1 MDGHQTIRESII
13 TDMSEGVMAIRYN
26 GIIELANDA
35 ALAVLEKKREELTGR
50 SFASCFF
57 DDERNDA
64 FAQTVLDA
72 IYEKRRRM
80 ESYVSYFCGDQE
92 KQLRVVSSY
101 LRENGKLI
109 GIILVLSDITELNR
123 MRDAVKA
130 MERIRS
136 LNEQLELRNRLL
148 KETFG
153 RYLSDDIVREILDT
167 PDGMKMGGSRRRIT
181 IMMSDLRGF
190 TMMCE
195 RMEPERLITMLNHYF
210 AEMYEEISRYGGT
223 IIEFL
228 GDGMFI
234 IFGAPTPCEDHA
246 SNAVAAA
253 VAMQKRMKYV
263 NEWNEEHGFE
273 RLSMGIGIN
282 TDNVILGNIG
292 SERRT
297 KYGVMGAA
305 VNLAGRI
312 EGCTTGG
319 QILVSPTTRA
329 AVGKDLIV
337 RSEFSMSFKGVR
349 GEITIS
355 EAGGIGG
362 SYGLYLEEEEKKEQ
376 DVFRALPVPCP
387 VRFFKMDGK
396 QVEEREYR
404 GELLALSG
412 KRALLK
418 TGGEQSLFDNL
429 RLDIGG
435 ELDVKVTDLLYTGEE
450 DKRVLTLTFTA
461 LPENFSEWKRNLMP

>member
-35 ALAVLEKKREELTGR
+35 ALAVLEKEREELTGR

-80 ESYVSYFCGDQE
+80 ESYVSYFCGEKE

-450 DKRVLTLTFTA
+450 DQRVLTLTFTA
-461 LPENFSEWKRNLMP
+461 LPENFSEWKRTLMP

>member
-35 ALAVLEKKREELTGR
+35 ALAVLEKEREELTGR

-80 ESYVSYFCGDQE
+80 ESYVSYFCGEKE

-167 PDGMKMGGSRRRIT
+167 PDGMKMGGSRHRIT

-195 RMEPERLITMLNHYF
+195 RMEPERLIGSSRCSII
-210 AEMYEEISRYGGT
+210 ISLKCTRR
-223 IIEFL
+223 
-228 GDGMFI
+228 
-234 IFGAPTPCEDHA
+234 
-246 SNAVAAA
+246 SAA
-253 VAMQKRMKYV
+253 
-263 NEWNEEHGFE
+263 
-273 RLSMGIGIN
+273 
-282 TDNVILGNIG
+282 T
-292 SERRT
+292 
-297 KYGVMGAA
+297 
-305 VNLAGRI
+305 AGR
-312 EGCTTGG
+312 
-319 QILVSPTTRA
+319 S
-329 AVGKDLIV
+329 
-337 RSEFSMSFKGVR
+337 
-349 GEITIS
+349 
-355 EAGGIGG
+355 
-362 SYGLYLEEEEKKEQ
+362 
-376 DVFRALPVPCP
+376 
-387 VRFFKMDGK
+387 
-396 QVEEREYR
+396 
-404 GELLALSG
+404 
-412 KRALLK
+412 
-418 TGGEQSLFDNL
+418 
-429 RLDIGG
+429 
-435 ELDVKVTDLLYTGEE
+435 
-450 DKRVLTLTFTA
+450 
-461 LPENFSEWKRNLMP
+461 

>member
-1 MDGHQTIRESII
+1 MDGHQTIRERII

-35 ALAVLEKKREELTGR
+35 ALAVLEKEREELTGR

-80 ESYVSYFCGDQE
+80 ESYVSYFCGDKE

-263 NEWNEEHGFE
+263 NEWNEEHGFA

-450 DKRVLTLTFTA
+450 DQRVLTLTFTA
-461 LPENFSEWKRNLMP
+461 LPENFNEWKRSLMP

>member
-1 MDGHQTIRESII
+1 
-13 TDMSEGVMAIRYN
+13 
-26 GIIELANDA
+26 
-35 ALAVLEKKREELTGR
+35 
-50 SFASCFF
+50 
-57 DDERNDA
+57 
-64 FAQTVLDA
+64 
-72 IYEKRRRM
+72 
-80 ESYVSYFCGDQE
+80 
-92 KQLRVVSSY
+92 
-101 LRENGKLI
+101 
-109 GIILVLSDITELNR
+109 
-123 MRDAVKA
+123 
-130 MERIRS
+130 
-136 LNEQLELRNRLL
+136 
-148 KETFG
+148 
-153 RYLSDDIVREILDT
+153 
-167 PDGMKMGGSRRRIT
+167 
-181 IMMSDLRGF
+181 
-190 TMMCE
+190 
-195 RMEPERLITMLNHYF
+195 
-210 AEMYEEISRYGGT
+210 
-223 IIEFL
+223 
-228 GDGMFI
+228 
-234 IFGAPTPCEDHA
+234 
-246 SNAVAAA
+246 
-253 VAMQKRMKYV
+253 
-263 NEWNEEHGFE
+263 
-273 RLSMGIGIN
+273 MGIGIN

-312 EGCTTGG
+312 ESCTTGG

-387 VRFFKMDGK
+387 VRFFRMDGK

-435 ELDVKVTDLLYTGEE
+435 ELDAKVTDLLYTGEE
-450 DKRVLTLTFTA
+450 DQRVLTLTFTA
-461 LPENFSEWKRNLMP
+461 LPENFNEWKRSLMP

>member
-26 GIIELANDA
+26 GIIEMANDA
-35 ALAVLEKKREELTGR
+35 ALAVLEKEREELTGR

-57 DDERNDA
+57 EDERNDA

-234 IFGAPTPCEDHA
+234 IFGAPTSCEDHA

-253 VAMQKRMKYV
+253 VAMQKRMKKV
-263 NEWNEEHGFE
+263 NEWNEEHGFA

-450 DKRVLTLTFTA
+450 DQRVLTLTFTA
-461 LPENFSEWKRNLMP
+461 LPENFSEWKRTLMP